1 LTGFSGYTESLL
13 MLRRT
18 TLTPAELKRI
28 AISDIR
34 SRRGCEGIADI
45 EIVRGA
51 LRGSRS
57 NWSIRVI
64 DIGNSDRNLLQLTI
78 LTVQRSL
85 EKRFTLADSEAE
97 TTIE

>member
-1 LTGFSGYTESLL
+1 

-18 TLTPAELKRI
+18 SLPLAELKQI

-34 SRRGCEGIADI
+34 SRRGCAGIADI

-51 LRGSRS
+51 PRGSRS

-64 DIGNSDRNLLQLTI
+64 DIGSSDRNLLQLTA

-85 EKRFTLADSEAE
+85 EKRFTLDDSEAA
-97 TTIE
+97 TPP